1 MTPEQIQLLKS
12 SFAQVEPIAEQAAD
26 IFYER
31 LFSVA
36 PGVKPLFKNNIKR
49 QGQMLMSTIGLV
61 VKDIDQP
68 EKIIPTVQKL
78 GARHRG
84 YGALPE
90 HYPVVGDAL
99 LWTLQQGLGDAFTPA
114 HKDAWAAAYQIL
126 ADVMIEAQ
134 QDTAA

>member
-12 SFAQVEPIAEQAAD
+12 SFAKVELIADQAAD

-36 PGVKPLFKNNIKR
+36 PGVKPLFKDNMKR
-49 QGQMLMSTIGLV
+49 QGQMLMTTIGLV

-78 GARHRG
+78 GARHVG

-90 HYPVVGDAL
+90 HYPVVGAAL
-99 LWTLQQGLGDAFTPA
+99 IWTLQKGLGDAFTPA
-114 HKDAWAAAYQIL
+114 HKEAWAAAYQIL

-134 QDTAA
+134 LKSAA